1 MSTIP
6 EVMTAL
12 QLVGNGGPEMLV
24 LRHDVPVPVPADDE
38 VLVRVRACAMNNTD
52 VNTRVGWYS
61 KAVTGATATE
71 GFTAAD
77 SVGEVADDAAWGGSG
92 LAFPRIQGADP
103 CGEVVAVGATV
114 DADLIGRRV
123 LADGW
128 IRDADD
134 PSDRSKAGYLGSE
147 RDGGYAQY
155 CVIPVRNVYPIDPAD
170 GPPLDLTDAEL
181 ASFPCSWATAEH
193 MLTRPAVGLSD
204 TVVVTGASGGV
215 GSALVQ
221 LARLR
226 GARVVAVTSAAKFA
240 AVYAMG
246 ADACVD
252 RASDDLAA
260 AVVEAAASLA
270 DKGSDGGSAL
280 ASGRVDVLADVVGGP
295 DFAPL
300 LEVVRRGGRY
310 TTAGAIAGPIV
321 DLDLRTLYLND
332 LELFGCTVY
341 EPPVFEALVAYI
353 QRGEVYPVVAA
364 TWPLADFHAAQEA
377 FTAKSHV
384 GAMVVEIP

>member
-1 MSTIP
+1 MSAIP

-71 GFTAAD
+71 GFAADD
-77 SVGEVADDAAWGGSG
+77 SVGDVADDATWGGSG
-92 LAFPRIQGADP
+92 LTFPRIQGADP
-103 CGEVVAVGATV
+103 CGEVVAVGATIY
-114 DADLIGRRV
+114 ADLIGRRV

-128 IRDADD
+128 IRDADN

-193 MLTRPAVGLSD
+193 MLTRPAVGPSD

-215 GSALVQ
+215 GSALVR

-226 GARVVAVTSAAKFA
+226 GARVVAVTSAAKFD

-252 RASDDLAA
+252 RATDDLAV
-260 AVVEAAASLA
+260 AVVEAAAGLA
-270 DKGSDGGSAL
+270 YEGTAP

-341 EPPVFEALVAYI
+341 DPSVFEALVSYI
-353 QRGEVYPVVAA
+353 QRGEVRPVVAA
-364 TWPLADFHAAQEA
+364 MWPLADFHAGQEA

>member
-1 MSTIP
+1 MSAIP

-71 GFTAAD
+71 GFAADD
-77 SVGEVADDAAWGGSG
+77 SVGDVADDATWGGSG
-92 LAFPRIQGADP
+92 LTFPRIQGADP
-103 CGEVVAVGATV
+103 CGEVVAVGATIY
-114 DADLIGRRV
+114 ADLIGRRV

-193 MLTRPAVGLSD
+193 MLTRPAVGPSD

-226 GARVVAVTSAAKFA
+226 GARVVAVTSAAKFD

-252 RASDDLAA
+252 RATDDLAA
-260 AVVEAAASLA
+260 AVVEAAAGLA
-270 DKGSDGGSAL
+270 YEGTAL

-341 EPPVFEALVAYI
+341 DPPVFEALVSYI
-353 QRGEVYPVVAA
+353 QRGEVRPVVAA
-364 TWPLADFHAAQEA
+364 TWPLADFHAGQEA
-377 FTAKSHV
+377 FTAKSQV

>member
-1 MSTIP
+1 MNEIP
-6 EVMTAL
+6 TPEFMTAL
-12 QLVGNGGPEMLV
+12 VLLGNGGPEMLEV
-24 LRHDVPVPVPADDE
+24 RDDVPVPTPADDE

-61 KAVTGATATE
+61 KAVTGATDGG
-71 GFTAAD
+71 GFDAE
-77 SVGEVADDAAWGGSG
+77 VGGDGTWGGSG
-92 LAFPRIQGADP
+92 LSFPRIQGADP
-103 CGEVVAVGATV
+103 CGEVVAVGAV
-114 DADLIGRRV
+114 ADPSLVGRRV

-134 PSDRSKAGYLGSE
+134 PSDRAKAGYLGSE

-155 CVIPVRNVYPIDPAD
+155 CAIPARNVYAVDPD
-170 GPPLDLTDAEL
+170 PDDHLPLTDVEL

-193 MLTRPAVGLSD
+193 MLTRPDVTAAD

-215 GSALVQ
+215 GTALVQ
-221 LARLR
+221 LAKVR
-226 GARVVAVTSAAKFA
+226 GARVVAVTSASK
-240 AVYAMG
+240 VDDLRAMG

-252 RASDDLAA
+252 RASDDLAP
-260 AVVEAAASLA
+260 AVADAAAGL
-270 DKGSDGGSAL
+270 G
-280 ASGRVDVLADVVGGP
+280 GRVDVLADVVGGP

-341 EPPVFEALVAYI
+341 EPPVFEALLGRI
-353 QRGEVYPVVAA
+353 QRGQVRPVVAG
-364 TWPLADFHAAQEA
+364 TWPLTDFHAAQEA
-377 FTAKSHV
+377 FTAKAHV
-384 GAMVVEIP
+384 GAMVIEIP

>member
-1 MSTIP
+1 MNVPLSDAGALP

-12 QLVGNGGPEMLV
+12 HLTGNGGPEMLV
-24 LRHDVPVPVPADDE
+24 VRHDVPVPTPADDE

-61 KAVTGATATE
+61 KSVTSATTTD
-71 GFTAAD
+71 GFSAD
-77 SVGEVADDAAWGGSG
+77 GSAGDVSDDGTWGGDG

-103 CGEVVAVGATV
+103 CGEVVAVGAA
-114 DADLIGRRV
+114 ADPGLVGRRV

-128 IRDADD
+128 IRDAVD
-134 PSDRSKAGYLGSE
+134 PADRSKAGYLGSE

-155 CVIPVRNVYPIDPAD
+155 CAIPERNVYPVDPVD
-170 GPPLDLTDAEL
+170 GPPLDLTDVEL

-193 MLTRPAVGLSD
+193 MLTRPGVGPDD

-226 GARVVAVTSAAKFA
+226 GARVVAVTGAAKFD
-240 AVYAMG
+240 AVSALG

-252 RASDDLAA
+252 RAIDDLAG
-260 AVVEAAASLA
+260 AVAGAAAGLV
-270 DKGSDGGSAL
+270 GG
-280 ASGRVDVLADVVGGP
+280 SGRVDVLADVVGGP

-300 LEVVRRGGRY
+300 LEVVCRGGRY
-310 TTAGAIAGPIV
+310 ATAGAIAGPIV

-332 LELFGCTVY
+332 LDLYGCTVY
-341 EPPVFEALVAYI
+341 EPAVFEALMGYI
-353 QRGEVYPVVAA
+353 RRGEVQPVVAA
-364 TWPLADFHAAQEA
+364 TWPLADFRAAQEA
-377 FTAKSHV
+377 FVAKAHV

>member
-71 GFTAAD
+71 GFAADD
-77 SVGEVADDAAWGGSG
+77 SVGDVADDATWGGSG
-92 LAFPRIQGADP
+92 LTFPRIQGADP
-103 CGEVVAVGATV
+103 CGEVVAVGATIY
-114 DADLIGRRV
+114 ADLIGRRV

-193 MLTRPAVGLSD
+193 MLTRPAVGPSD

-226 GARVVAVTSAAKFA
+226 GARVVAVTSAAKFD

-252 RASDDLAA
+252 RATDDLAV
-260 AVVEAAASLA
+260 AVVEAAAGLA
-270 DKGSDGGSAL
+270 YEGTVP

-341 EPPVFEALVAYI
+341 DPSVFEALVSYI
-353 QRGEVYPVVAA
+353 QRGEVRPVVAA
-364 TWPLADFHAAQEA
+364 MWPLADFHAGQEA